1 MDRRSFCKVLGFAAG
16 STLLPGLMVQAAGQ
30 SSVGHAVPDGRYTI
44 GIRSDLSGCDLT
56 HAFYYS
62 DSFFAHPATQYDH
75 QLALATLGLVCAA
88 ANTVASDAEYWVN
101 GSVGR
106 EAHIA
111 AAYETLGF
119 EDALFYNYDLD
130 TGRAGDFV
138 GYSLARKTL
147 TLNGQRTTLV
157 ALVLRGGGYGGEWV
171 SNAHAVEEAYPDH
184 AVGFKAAADGVYDA
198 VTDYLDRRGFDLGRV
213 KLWLC
218 GYSRGGAVTN
228 LLGARFTFESGIGK
242 DNIFAYSFAT
252 PVTVFDRAC
261 LFTDNIFNIMSEMDI
276 VPRMPLRYWA
286 LTRYGADMIVPCKA
300 RRGLGEYTRLL
311 GQMQAQF
318 AEIMGELGVEAAYVP
333 LDDQERALDLLFD
346 YIDDLLDT
354 PEKYRDDGYQ
364 QLAMDYMRSKMHG
377 DTFELRK
384 FINFLL
390 DGNEE
395 MADEL
400 CSLIDNWHDLG
411 GIEKVQRL
419 GIMLSKRKTGDKSPA
434 TEIIF
439 MVIGILFRYAAKY
452 TATKVT
458 GGSQD
463 YFYEQLVILIID
475 AYQHGGDSFILQQ
488 HWPEAYLAWL
498 RAAPPEDLFR
508 VGSYERQSIK

>member
-1 MDRRSFCKVLGFAAG
+1 MTDLRFYFDGTNGTPVNGEVLLDVMI
-16 STLLPGLMVQAAGQ
+16 SKEEKPKDIGQ
-30 SSVGHAVPDGRYTI
+30 LKFR
-44 GIRSDLSGCDLT
+44 
-56 HAFYYS
+56 YS
-62 DSFFAHPATQYDH
+62 DSFFLHSACSYDH
-75 QLALATLGLVCAA
+75 ELAIMSLGLTMSAFTYKA
-88 ANTVASDAEYWVN
+88 DGDKHA
-101 GSVGR
+101 
-106 EAHIA
+106 
-111 AAYETLGF
+111 
-119 EDALFYNYDLD
+119 
-130 TGRAGDFV
+130 RAGAACDWLRRPH
-138 GYSLARKTL
+138 YRKL
-147 TLNGQRTTLV
+147 P
-157 ALVLRGGGYGGEWV
+157 LRRSAKLRRLLRIHHRGKKAPDDTFLIPVVIRSHCYGGEWV

-198 VTDYLDRRGFDLGRV
+198 VTDYITRRGFDLGRV

-384 FINFLL
+384 FLNFLL

-411 GIEKVQRL
+411 GIEKMQRL
-419 GIMLSKRKTGDKSPA
+419 GIMLSKRKSGDKSPA

-475 AYQHGGDSFILQQ
+475 AISTGATHLYSSSTGRRHILHGSEPHRPRIFS
-488 HWPEAYLAWL
+488 ASAAT
-498 RAAPPEDLFR
+498 RAN
-508 VGSYERQSIK
+508 Q

>member
-1 MDRRSFCKVLGFAAG
+1 MTDLRFYFDGTNGTPVNGEVLLDVMI
-16 STLLPGLMVQAAGQ
+16 SKEEKPKDIGQ
-30 SSVGHAVPDGRYTI
+30 LKFR
-44 GIRSDLSGCDLT
+44 
-56 HAFYYS
+56 YS
-62 DSFFAHPATQYDH
+62 DSFFLHSACSYDH
-75 QLALATLGLVCAA
+75 ELAIMSLGLTMSAFTYKADGDKHARAALHAIGCDDRTIESFRFDDQQSCAD
-88 ANTVASDAEYWVN
+88 SCGYI
-101 GSVGR
+101 
-106 EAHIA
+106 IA
-111 AAYETLGF
+111 AKKLP
-119 EDALFYNYDLD
+119 DD
-130 TGRAGDFV
+130 TFLIPVVIR
-138 GYSLARKTL
+138 SHC
-147 TLNGQRTTLV
+147 
-157 ALVLRGGGYGGEWV
+157 YGGEWV

-198 VTDYLDRRGFDLGRV
+198 VTDYITRRGFDLGRV

-384 FINFLL
+384 FLNFLL

-400 CSLIDNWHDLG
+400 REIVMKEIEEIAANGPKSED
-411 GIEKVQRL
+411 IEKNREF
-419 GIMLSKRKTGDKSPA
+419 MLKSWKNSLEQNASWMNYLNSK
-434 TEIIF
+434 
-439 MVIGILFRYAAKY
+439 Y
-452 TATKVT
+452 
-458 GGSQD
+458 GSGLD
-463 YFYEQLVILIID
+463 
-475 AYQHGGDSFILQQ
+475 
-488 HWPEAYLAWL
+488 YLA
-498 RAAPPEDLFR
+498 D
-508 VGSYERQSIK
+508 YEEVLKTLTDADVQAMAKKVLSDGNLVKVIMRPAKEEAK

>member
-1 MDRRSFCKVLGFAAG
+1 MTDLRFYFDGTNGTPVNGEVLLDVMI
-16 STLLPGLMVQAAGQ
+16 SKEEKPKDIGQ
-30 SSVGHAVPDGRYTI
+30 LKFR
-44 GIRSDLSGCDLT
+44 
-56 HAFYYS
+56 YS
-62 DSFFAHPATQYDH
+62 DSFFLHSACSYDH
-75 QLALATLGLVCAA
+75 ELAIMSLGLTMSAFTYKADGDKHARKALNSIGCDDRTIESFRFDDQQSCAD
-88 ANTVASDAEYWVN
+88 SCGYI
-101 GSVGR
+101 
-106 EAHIA
+106 IA
-111 AAYETLGF
+111 AKKLP
-119 EDALFYNYDLD
+119 DD
-130 TGRAGDFV
+130 TFLIPVVIR
-138 GYSLARKTL
+138 SHC
-147 TLNGQRTTLV
+147 
-157 ALVLRGGGYGGEWV
+157 YGGEWV

-198 VTDYLDRRGFDLGRV
+198 VTDYITRRGFDRGRV

-318 AEIMGELGVEAAYVP
+318 AGIMGELGVEAAYVP

-384 FINFLL
+384 FLNFLL

-400 CSLIDNWHDLG
+400 CEIVMKEIEEIAANGPRSED
-411 GIEKVQRL
+411 IEKTREF
-419 GIMLSKRKTGDKSPA
+419 MLKSWKNSL
-434 TEIIF
+434 EMNSGWMNYIQ
-439 MVIGILFRYAAKY
+439 AKY
-452 TATKVT
+452 
-458 GGSQD
+458 GSGLD
-463 YFYEQLVILIID
+463 YVGQYEQAVRNLTNADVQALAKKLLADGNLVKVIMRP
-475 AYQHGGDSFILQQ
+475 AK
-488 HWPEAYLAWL
+488 EK
-498 RAAPPEDLFR
+498 E
-508 VGSYERQSIK
+508 K

>member
-1 MDRRSFCKVLGFAAG
+1 MTDLRFYFDGTNGTPVNGEVLLDVMI
-16 STLLPGLMVQAAGQ
+16 SKEEKPKDIGQ
-30 SSVGHAVPDGRYTI
+30 LKFR
-44 GIRSDLSGCDLT
+44 
-56 HAFYYS
+56 YS
-62 DSFFAHPATQYDH
+62 DSFFLHSACSYDH
-75 QLALATLGLVCAA
+75 ELAIMSLGLTMSAFTYKADGDKHARAALHAIGCDDRTIESFRFDDQQSCAD
-88 ANTVASDAEYWVN
+88 SCGYI
-101 GSVGR
+101 
-106 EAHIA
+106 IA
-111 AAYETLGF
+111 AKKLP
-119 EDALFYNYDLD
+119 DD
-130 TGRAGDFV
+130 TFLIPVVIR
-138 GYSLARKTL
+138 SHC
-147 TLNGQRTTLV
+147 
-157 ALVLRGGGYGGEWV
+157 YGGEWV

-198 VTDYLDRRGFDLGRV
+198 VTNYLDRRGFDRGRV

-354 PEKYRDDGYQ
+354 SEKYRDDGYQ

-384 FINFLL
+384 FLNFLL

-411 GIEKVQRL
+411 GIEKMQRL
-419 GIMLSKRKTGDKSPA
+419 GIMLSKRKSGDKSPA

-439 MVIGILFRYAAKY
+439 MVIGIIGYFCVPTVSNWIVQAGGMSAYNRNVNN
-452 TATKVT
+452 TTSKVT
-458 GGSQD
+458 NVAG
-463 YFYEQLVILIID
+463 
-475 AYQHGGDSFILQQ
+475 
-488 HWPEAYLAWL
+488 
-498 RAAPPEDLFR
+498 AAAGN
-508 VGSYERQSIK
+508 VGAVLLKK

>member
-1 MDRRSFCKVLGFAAG
+1 MTDLRFYFDGTNGTPVNGEVLLDVMI
-16 STLLPGLMVQAAGQ
+16 SKEEKPKDIGQ
-30 SSVGHAVPDGRYTI
+30 LKFR
-44 GIRSDLSGCDLT
+44 
-56 HAFYYS
+56 YS
-62 DSFFAHPATQYDH
+62 DSFFLHSACSYDH
-75 QLALATLGLVCAA
+75 ELAIMSLGLTMSAFTYKADGDKHARKALNSIGCDDRTIESFRFDDQQSCAD
-88 ANTVASDAEYWVN
+88 SCGYI
-101 GSVGR
+101 
-106 EAHIA
+106 IA
-111 AAYETLGF
+111 AKKLP
-119 EDALFYNYDLD
+119 DD
-130 TGRAGDFV
+130 TFLIPVVIR
-138 GYSLARKTL
+138 SHC
-147 TLNGQRTTLV
+147 
-157 ALVLRGGGYGGEWV
+157 YGGEWV

-198 VTDYLDRRGFDLGRV
+198 VTNYLDRRGFDLGRV

-261 LFTDNIFNIMSEMDI
+261 LFTDNIFNIMSEM
-276 VPRMPLRYWA
+276 
-286 LTRYGADMIVPCKA
+286 
-300 RRGLGEYTRLL
+300 
-311 GQMQAQF
+311 QAQF
-318 AEIMGELGVEAAYVP
+318 AGIMGELGVEAAYVP

-384 FINFLL
+384 FLNFLL

-411 GIEKVQRL
+411 GIEKMQRL
-419 GIMLSKRKTGDKSPA
+419 GIMLSKRKSGDKSPA

-508 VGSYERQSIK
+508 VGSYARQSIK

>member
-1 MDRRSFCKVLGFAAG
+1 MTDLRFYFDGTNGTPVNGEVLLDVMI
-16 STLLPGLMVQAAGQ
+16 SKEEKPKDIGQ
-30 SSVGHAVPDGRYTI
+30 LKFR
-44 GIRSDLSGCDLT
+44 
-56 HAFYYS
+56 YS
-62 DSFFAHPATQYDH
+62 DSFFLHSACSYDH
-75 QLALATLGLVCAA
+75 ELAIMSLGLTMSAFTYKADGDKHARAALHAIGCDDRTIESFRFDDQQSCAD
-88 ANTVASDAEYWVN
+88 SCGYI
-101 GSVGR
+101 
-106 EAHIA
+106 IA
-111 AAYETLGF
+111 AKKLP
-119 EDALFYNYDLD
+119 DD
-130 TGRAGDFV
+130 TFLIPVVIR
-138 GYSLARKTL
+138 SHC
-147 TLNGQRTTLV
+147 
-157 ALVLRGGGYGGEWV
+157 YGGEWV
-171 SNAHAVEEAYPDH
+171 SNAHAVEEACPDH

-198 VTDYLDRRGFDLGRV
+198 VTDYITRRGFDLGRV

-384 FINFLL
+384 FLNFLL

-400 CSLIDNWHDLG
+400 CEIVMKEIEEIAANGPRSED
-411 GIEKVQRL
+411 IEKTREF
-419 GIMLSKRKTGDKSPA
+419 MLKSWKNSL
-434 TEIIF
+434 EMNSGWMNYIQ
-439 MVIGILFRYAAKY
+439 AKY
-452 TATKVT
+452 
-458 GGSQD
+458 GSGLD
-463 YFYEQLVILIID
+463 YVGQYEQAVRNLTNADVQALAKKLLADGNLVKVIMRP
-475 AYQHGGDSFILQQ
+475 AK
-488 HWPEAYLAWL
+488 EK
-498 RAAPPEDLFR
+498 E
-508 VGSYERQSIK
+508 K